1 MPVFSYFG
9 MNMPLHRTDR
19 RKQWFWTGLILISIL
34 YCLYYVLFLYRM
46 ALDMPIRGRHVVKF
60 LFILLVY
67 GAGVFC
73 LRKWGMPW
81 MLRVWH
87 LCYLLIALFLLLLGG
102 YDWTIART
110 PESIRSIADSLQAFL
125 ISPILYVALRIL
137 DPKK

>member
-1 MPVFSYFG
+1 MDK
-9 MNMPLHRTDR
+9 TDR

-81 MLRVWH
+81 MLRIWH
-87 LCYLLIALFLLLLGG
+87 LCYLLIAVFLLLLGG

-110 PESIRSIADSLQAFL
+110 PASVRSIADSLQGFL
-125 ISPILYVALRIL
+125 ISPILYVAMRIVA
-137 DPKK
+137 PAQA

>member
-1 MPVFSYFG
+1 MKS
-9 MNMPLHRTDR
+9 TDR

-110 PESIRSIADSLQAFL
+110 PASVRSVADSLQVFL
-125 ISPILYVALRIL
+125 ISPILYVAMRIVASAQA
-137 DPKK
+137 

>member
-1 MPVFSYFG
+1 MD
-9 MNMPLHRTDR
+9 RTDR

-34 YCLYYVLFLYRM
+34 YCLYYVLFLYHM

-87 LCYLLIALFLLLLGG
+87 FCYLLIVFFLLLLGG

-110 PESIRSIADSLQAFL
+110 PASVRSIADSLQVFL
-125 ISPILYVALRIL
+125 VSPILYVAMRIVA
-137 DPKK
+137 PAQA

>member
-1 MPVFSYFG
+1 MDKIG
-9 MNMPLHRTDR
+9 R
-19 RKQWFWTGLILISIL
+19 RKQWFWAGLILISIL

-67 GAGVFC
+67 GTGVFC
-73 LRKWGMPW
+73 LRRWGMPW

-87 LCYLLIALFLLLLGG
+87 ICYLLIVLFLLLLGG

-110 PESIRSIADSLQAFL
+110 PASIRSIADSLQGFL
-125 ISPILYVALRIL
+125 ISPILYVAMRIVA
-137 DPKK
+137 PAQA